1 MNNAFVGNTR
11 HFLDDEIECDP
22 VLPRTIRP
30 ALTKQSDSE
39 DLLLSVSRCSFQE
52 VCSGDSNII
61 IFFFDHMK
69 YSVSSSSFHPSV
81 LQSLCLAYNARVLG
95 FAAIMSD
102 MSTFGILHLS
112 TSFWT
117 TWS

>member
-22 VLPRTIRP
+22 VLPKTIRP

-52 VCSGDSNII
+52 VCSRH
-61 IFFFDHMK
+61 FRRFQHYHFFDHM
-69 YSVSSSSFHPSV
+69 
-81 LQSLCLAYNARVLG
+81 
-95 FAAIMSD
+95 
-102 MSTFGILHLS
+102 
-112 TSFWT
+112 
-117 TWS
+117 